1 MSFAHKLLVLSITA
15 VCLVRPAFSVQVIN
29 ETRPKNSFVT
39 TNTVERGGTV
49 DSVNTQKKSI
59 TVDGQTYSLASTP
72 PIVHAPPG
80 IDTKGLGAIRAGAR
94 IRFNTTKYNYAGLD
108 QVTEVWISD
117 YGKGTNK
124 K

>member
-1 MSFAHKLLVLSITA
+1 MSFTHKLLVLSITI
-15 VCLVRPAFSVQVIN
+15 VCLVRPAFSVQVID
-29 ETRPKNSFVT
+29 ESRPKNSFVT
-39 TNTVERGGTV
+39 TTTVERGGTV

-59 TVDGQTYSLASTP
+59 TVDGQTYGLASTP

-80 IDTKGLGAIRAGAR
+80 NYITGLGAIRAGAR

>member
-1 MSFAHKLLVLSITA
+1 MSFTHKLLVLSITI

-29 ETRPKNSFVT
+29 ESRPKNSFVT
-39 TNTVERGGTV
+39 TTTVERGGTV
-49 DSVNTQKKSI
+49 DSVNTKKSI
-59 TVDGQTYSLASTP
+59 TVDGQTYGLASTP
-72 PIVHAPPG
+72 LIVHTPTG

-108 QVTEVWISD
+108 QVTEIWISD

>member
-1 MSFAHKLLVLSITA
+1 MSFTRKFLVLSITI

-29 ETRPKNSFVT
+29 ESRPNNSFVT

-59 TVDGQTYSLASTP
+59 TVDGQTYGLASTP
-72 PIVHAPPG
+72 LIVHAPPG
-80 IDTKGLGAIRAGAR
+80 NNTTGLGAIRTGAR
-94 IRFNTTKYNYAGLD
+94 IRFNTTKNNYAGLD
-108 QVTEVWISD
+108 QVVEVWISD